1 MTHLSATQRIART
14 ARFRLAAVVAVG
26 LLAGCA
32 DEEGGD
38 PVADTGISDTSTTD
52 TSTADTSMTDTSPTD
67 TSMADTPTTDTSVA
81 DVTADTTEADTTE
94 ADATCDPVA
103 AAAEAFGAVDAVTTG
118 TVEAEA
124 DGDGYT
130 LTIDASAG
138 GTAGSATNPYVYVD
152 ITDGTLV
159 EITDTESFESGAWWL
174 AFKRATIRT
183 NSADSGGAGLMV
195 QRVEGDFD
203 TAAPDRAGDWATESF
218 LDTDTCEV
226 VETEGRDAP
235 KTAFG
240 IWYDYNPET
249 HAVTPTEGIVYF
261 IYEPSSHASY
271 RIAIT
276 GWEDGVYTLRVAPL

>member
-1 MTHLSATQRIART
+1 MTHLRATKRLART
-14 ARFRLAAVVAVG
+14 TRFPLAAVVAVG

-32 DEEGGD
+32 DEDGSEA
-38 PVADTGISDTSTTD
+38 VADAGADTAMTD
-52 TSTADTSMTDTSPTD
+52 TSTADTGLADTS
-67 TSMADTPTTDTSVA
+67 TTDVA
-81 DVTADTTEADTTE
+81 LADATE
-94 ADATCDPVA
+94 ADATEADVMCDPVA

-118 TVEAEA
+118 TVEAVA
-124 DGDGYT
+124 DGDGFT

-159 EITDTESFESGAWWL
+159 EITDVESFESGAWWL
-174 AFKRATIRT
+174 GFKRATIRT
-183 NSADSGGAGLMV
+183 NSADSGAAGLMV

-218 LDTDTCEV
+218 LDEESCEV

-271 RIAIT
+271 RVAIT
-276 GWEDGVYTLRVAPL
+276 GWEDGVYTVRVAPL